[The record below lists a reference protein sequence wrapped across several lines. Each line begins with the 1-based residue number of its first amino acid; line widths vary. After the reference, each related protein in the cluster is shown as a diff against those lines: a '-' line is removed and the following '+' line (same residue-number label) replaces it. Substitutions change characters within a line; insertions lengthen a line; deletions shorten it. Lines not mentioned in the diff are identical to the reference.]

1 MESTGIFTRF
11 FTTFATLTVVLAAR
25 DAPPIMIP
33 GQGTVMGTYL
43 KMIRTQNV
51 KAYLGIPYA
60 QAPRFAPPVIGG
72 TEWKGV
78 RNATKFGP
86 DCWQNPKQQL
96 KKHSE
101 LFLNLLKESHPVD
114 ESSKKFDEECLNLN
128 IFIPDGKLFYS
139 YSNRYIQNRY
149 EVTVS
154 LLPSSST
161 LWMGFQLIGK
171 VGSNRR

>member
-1 MESTGIFTRF
+1 MEFTGIFFTIF
-11 FTTFATLTVVLAAR
+11 FTVFTIIIKGLAAR

-60 QAPRFAPPVIGG
+60 LAPRFAAPVIGG
-72 TEWKGV
+72 VEWRGV
-78 RNATKFGP
+78 RNATKFAP

-101 LFLNLLKESHPVD
+101 LFRNLLKESHPVD
-114 ESSKKFDEECLNLN
+114 ENSKKFDEECLNLN
-128 IFIPDGKLFYS
+128 IFIPDGEL
-139 YSNRYIQNRY
+139 YI
-149 EVTVS
+149 
-154 LLPSSST
+154 
-161 LWMGFQLIGK
+161 
-171 VGSNRR
+171 

>member
-1 MESTGIFTRF
+1 MELKFTLIFQLF
-11 FTTFATLTVVLAAR
+11 GYFISSILAAR

-72 TEWKGV
+72 NEWKGV

-128 IFIPDGKLFYS
+128 IFIPDGK
-139 YSNRYIQNRY
+139 
-149 EVTVS
+149 
-154 LLPSSST
+154 
-161 LWMGFQLIGK
+161 
-171 VGSNRR
+171 